1 MEYKDYYKVLGVD
14 KNASDKEIKTA
25 YRKLARQY
33 HPDVNAGAKGAEE
46 RFKEINEAYQ
56 VLSDAEKR
64 RKYDQLG
71 SDWQRWQQGGGGAGG
86 FDWSRWTGAPGYD
99 VRYGN
104 AEDLGDMFGGGS
116 FSDFFRQIFGNMGGA
131 YAGQRGGY
139 GDRTYA
145 TRPQRGRDYEQE
157 VEITLEEAYH
167 GATRILEKDGR
178 RLEIKIPA
186 GARSGTKVRLA
197 GEGAGSPTGGQAG
210 DLYLRVKVLPHARF
224 ERKGADLYADVP
236 VDLYTALLGGKVP
249 VQTLAGTVTLTI
261 KPETQNGQTIR
272 LRGKGMPKLREAD
285 ACGDLYLKVDVRLP
299 TNLTP
304 RQQELIQDLREAG

>member
-1 MEYKDYYKVLGVD
+1 MATKLDYYDILGVPR
-14 KNASDKEIKTA
+14 NAGPEEIKKA
-25 YRKLARQY
+25 FRRLAMKH
-33 HPDVNAGAKGAEE
+33 HPDRNKDPGAEE

-56 VLSDAEKR
+56 VLSDTEKR
-64 RKYDQLG
+64 HKYDQVG
-71 SDWQRWQQGGGGAGG
+71 SDWQRWQQGGSDAGG
-86 FDWSRWTGAPGYD
+86 FDWSRWTGSPGQD

-116 FSDFFRQIFGNMGGA
+116 FSDFFRQIFGS
-131 YAGQRGGY
+131 YAGQRGGQ
-139 GDRTYA
+139 GDRAYA

-167 GATRILEKDGR
+167 GATRILEKDGH

-197 GEGAGSPTGGQAG
+197 GEGAISQMGGQAG
-210 DLYLRVKVLPHARF
+210 DLYLRVKVLSHARF

-236 VDLYTALLGGKVP
+236 VDLYAALLGGKVP

-285 ACGDLYLKVDVRLP
+285 AYGDLYLKVDVRLP
-299 TNLTP
+299 ANLTP
-304 RQQELIQDLREAG
+304 RQRELIEELRQAE